1 MPTYCDSELR
11 GSAPPVHPRP
21 TVYLLQI
28 TRASRLYTQSVS
40 SPRRLFFFC
49 FFSLVVMSFEALQL
63 CIVPASSP
71 QTSMQHVICAEPRG
85 SAQPEHPRL
94 GITHMYGLHE
104 SLSLV
109 QHVSAGSRLRC
120 CTPNSGGHG
129 RPVRPSSHSECA
141 PSEWKGVFVP
151 LPAIPH
157 WEERI
162 ESPHT
167 LASADTVPRAIFC
180 SW

>member
-1 MPTYCDSELR
+1 MSCLEHQSTSHVSSAFRHMSRAWKVSFEALHLQCILASQSIFYRSLELR
-11 GSAPPVHPRP
+11 GSTPR
-21 TVYLLQI
+21 VYP
-28 TRASRLYTQSVS
+28 RLVGCS
-40 SPRRLFFFC
+40 FC
-49 FFSLVVMSFEALQL
+49 YFSLDVMSFEALQH

-94 GITHMYGLHE
+94 GITHMYGSHE

-129 RPVRPSSHSECA
+129 RPVRPPSHSECA
-141 PSEWKGVFVP
+141 RQGFR
-151 LPAIPH
+151 AYPH
-157 WEERI
+157 CRPDR
-162 ESPHT
+162 SYT
-167 LASADTVPRAIFC
+167 
-180 SW
+180 